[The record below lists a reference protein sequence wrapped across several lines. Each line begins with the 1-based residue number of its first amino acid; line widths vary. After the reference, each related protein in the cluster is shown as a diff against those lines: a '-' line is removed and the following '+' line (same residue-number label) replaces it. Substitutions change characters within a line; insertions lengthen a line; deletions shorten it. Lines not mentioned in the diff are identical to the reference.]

1 MAWIYN
7 RTTDYNALDIAD
19 SQNNAQ
25 EFLDYFDGYMT
36 LEAMAGILGNIY
48 YECGGS
54 INPGQMEHGRGGS
67 TLYGYGMI
75 QWTPGT
81 VIINWATSHGGNWY
95 DGAMQVYRIKCEGEG
110 AEGAGGTWLPTT
122 AYPYTWGQY
131 CALLDVDRAT
141 KAYFYERERGTWNRR
156 KACVQL
162 QLRDIFQK
170 IKNELTPTKRA
181 APPTLYHIAEQ
192 FTNQALCTGNKLLPS

>member
-81 VIINWATSHGGNWY
+81 VIINWANSHGGNWY
-95 DGAMQVYRIKCEGEG
+95 DGAQQVYRIRCEGEG
-110 AEGAGGTWLPTT
+110 TEGAGGSWIATS
-122 AYPYTWGQY
+122 AYPYTWAQY
-131 CALLDVDRAT
+131 CALLDVDITT
-141 KAYFYERERGTWNRR
+141 KAYFFERERGTWND
-156 KACVQL
+156 
-162 QLRDIFQK
+162 LR
-170 IKNELTPTKRA
+170 LTYANYWFDWLTGQHPE
-181 APPTLYHIAEQ
+181 PPTPPTPG
-192 FTNQALCTGNKLLPS
+192 TNFIRYGGARDMIRRMIIHE

>member
-110 AEGAGGTWLPTT
+110 TEGAGGTWLPTT

-131 CALLDVDRAT
+131 CALLDVETAT
-141 KAYFYERERGTWNRR
+141 KAYFYERERGTWNG
-156 KACVQL
+156 
-162 QLRDIFQK
+162 LR
-170 IKNELTPTKRA
+170 LTYADYWFDWLTGHHPE
-181 APPTLYHIAEQ
+181 PPTPPTPG
-192 FTNQALCTGNKLLPS
+192 TNFIRYGGARDMIRRWIIHE

>member
-7 RTTDYNALDIAD
+7 QTTDYNALDIAD

-110 AEGAGGTWLPTT
+110 TEGAGGTWLPTA

-131 CALLDVDRAT
+131 CGLLDVEIAT
-141 KAYFYERERGTWNRR
+141 KAYFYERERGTWNNSR
-156 KACVQL
+156 
-162 QLRDIFQK
+162 
-170 IKNELTPTKRA
+170 LTYANYWFDWLTGQHPD
-181 APPTLYHIAEQ
+181 PPTPPTPGRNFIRYGGARDMIRRFIIHE
-192 FTNQALCTGNKLLPS
+192 

>member
-141 KAYFYERERGTWNRR
+141 KAYFYERERGTWNDLRLTYANYWFEWLTGQHPEPPTPPTPGTNLIR
-156 KACVQL
+156 YGGA
-162 QLRDIFQK
+162 RDI
-170 IKNELTPTKRA
+170 IRRLIIHE
-181 APPTLYHIAEQ
+181 
-192 FTNQALCTGNKLLPS
+192 